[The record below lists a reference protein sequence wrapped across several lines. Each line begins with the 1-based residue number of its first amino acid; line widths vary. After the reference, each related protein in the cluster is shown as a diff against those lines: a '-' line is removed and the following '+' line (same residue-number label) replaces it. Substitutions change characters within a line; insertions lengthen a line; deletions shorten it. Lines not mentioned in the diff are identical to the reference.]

1 MLKNNYI
8 EGEGEEQGGGGQIC
22 LKMGLRNIWMTPASN
37 IV

>member
-8 EGEGEEQGGGGQIC
+8 EEEGQGGGGQIC